1 VIKRTLQEIQQM
13 ASGFGLQEPF
23 LQHMITGV
31 SIDSRTVGAGNLFIP
46 IKGEKFNG
54 HQFVKDAFDKG
65 AVASFWQE
73 DEPNPPS
80 DVPLIFVKDT
90 LEALQTLARNYR
102 QQLDVKV
109 VGITGS
115 NGKTTT
121 KDLVA
126 AVLSTAYRV
135 HKTEGNLNN
144 HIGLPLT
151 ILRMK
156 EDTEIAVLEMGMS
169 ARGEIERLS
178 EIANPDIAVITNI
191 GEAHLQDLGS
201 REAIAEAK
209 FEIVSGLK
217 ENGVFIYNG
226 DEPLLNNLV
235 KNASKKLLPLTFGQ
249 NESSDYYPFD
259 IRQEDEKT
267 IFKINK
273 APDFEFS
280 IPVLGKHNV
289 YNALAAIAVG
299 FSLNIEWEKIQN
311 GLHQAALTN
320 MRTEMIKTKE
330 GFTVINDA
338 YNASPTSMKAAIQL
352 LNDLKGY
359 KRKIVV
365 LGDMLELGER
375 EIEFH
380 QEIGRY
386 LDPENI
392 QFVFTYGRLGAEIAK
407 AAKETYAPD
416 RVKAFEDK
424 SELINELKPL
434 LTPEDIVLVKAS
446 RGMKLEEVVAGL
458 QQK

>member
-1 VIKRTLQEIQQM
+1 VIKRTIQEIQQM

-23 LQHMITGV
+23 FQHIITGV
-31 SIDSRTVGAGNLFIP
+31 SIDSRTVESGNLFIP
-46 IKGEKFNG
+46 IKGENFNG
-54 HQFVKDAFDKG
+54 HHFVKDAFDKG

-80 DVPLIFVKDT
+80 NVPLIFVKDT
-90 LEALQTLARNYR
+90 LKALQTLARNYR

-126 AVLSTAYRV
+126 AVLSTSYRV

-144 HIGLPLT
+144 QIGLPLM

-169 ARGEIERLS
+169 ERGQIERLS
-178 EIANPDIAVITNI
+178 DIANPDLAVITNI

-209 FEIVSGLK
+209 FEIIKGLK

-235 KNASKKLLPLTFGQ
+235 KNASKKLFSVTFGQ
-249 NESSDYYPFD
+249 NDSLNFYPLN

-267 IFKINK
+267 IFTMNK
-273 APDFEFS
+273 APDIEFS

-299 FSLNIEWEKIQN
+299 FSFNIEWEKIQI
-311 GLHQAALTN
+311 GLRQAAMTN
-320 MRTEMIKTKE
+320 MRTEMVKTKT
-330 GFTVINDA
+330 GLTIINDA
-338 YNASPTSMKAAIQL
+338 YNASPTSVKAAIQL
-352 LNDLKGY
+352 LNDLKGF

-380 QEIGRY
+380 QEVGRY
-386 LDPENI
+386 LDPEKI
-392 QFVFTYGRLGAEIAK
+392 HFVFTYGRLGAEIAK
-407 AAKETYAPD
+407 AAKETFAPE

-424 SELINELKPL
+424 SELINKLTPL

-446 RGMKLEEVVAGL
+446 RGMKLEEVVHAL
-458 QQK
+458 QQL

>member
-13 ASGFGLQEPF
+13 ASGFGIQEPF

-31 SIDSRTVGAGNLFIP
+31 SIDSRTVGAENLFIP

-144 HIGLPLT
+144 QIGLPLM

-169 ARGEIERLS
+169 ERGQIERLS
-178 EIANPDIAVITNI
+178 DIANPDLAVITNI

-209 FEIVSGLK
+209 FEIIKGLK

-235 KNASKKLLPLTFGQ
+235 KNASKKLLSVTFGQ
-249 NESSDYYPFD
+249 NDSLNFYPLN

-267 IFKINK
+267 IFTMNK
-273 APDFEFS
+273 APDIEFS

-299 FSLNIEWEKIQN
+299 FSFNIEWEKIQI
-311 GLHQAALTN
+311 GLRQAAMTN
-320 MRTEMIKTKE
+320 MRTEMVKTKT
-330 GFTVINDA
+330 GLTIINDA
-338 YNASPTSMKAAIQL
+338 YNASPTSVKAAIQL
-352 LNDLKGY
+352 LNDLKGF

-380 QEIGRY
+380 QEVGRY
-386 LDPENI
+386 LDPEKI
-392 QFVFTYGRLGAEIAK
+392 HFVFTYGRLGAEIAK
-407 AAKETYAPD
+407 AAKETFAPE

-424 SELINELKPL
+424 SELINKLTPL

-446 RGMKLEEVVAGL
+446 RGMKLEEVVHAL
-458 QQK
+458 QQL